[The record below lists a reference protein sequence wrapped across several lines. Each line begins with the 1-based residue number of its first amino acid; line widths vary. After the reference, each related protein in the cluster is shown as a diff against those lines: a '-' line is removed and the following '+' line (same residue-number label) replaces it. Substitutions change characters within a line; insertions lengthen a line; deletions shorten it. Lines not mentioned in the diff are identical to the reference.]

1 MKKVQY
7 LSRLCCLLIC
17 ISLLMVFI
25 ACEQKEPLSTDL
37 NNSNTSPQIQFL
49 SFADLANSLKKET
62 TVYQW
67 IDADRGGVINLEH
80 NGDAGLYI
88 KNKFIIWP
96 YTMSESA
103 EIGISI
109 DDETFEGCM
118 DVKFSPHGI
127 VFSQPASLNIYASG
141 LDFDGV
147 NTDELGIY
155 YDNEETGAWEEM
167 ECDEFNVYPD
177 EGKLS
182 VKNAKIPHFSRY
194 GIGTE

>member
-1 MKKVQY
+1 MEKTRF
-7 LSRLCCLLIC
+7 LSKFFCFLFC
-17 ISLLMVFI
+17 ISLLMTFI
-25 ACEQKEPLSTDL
+25 GCEQNEPLSTDPD
-37 NNSNTSPQIQFL
+37 NAKSSAQIQFL
-49 SFADLANSLKKET
+49 SIADLTNSLKKET
-62 TVYQW
+62 TVYEW
-67 IDADRGGVINLEH
+67 IDAERGGIINLEH
-80 NGDAGLYI
+80 NGDEGLFI

-109 DDETFEGCM
+109 DDETFEGCV
-118 DVKFSPHGI
+118 DVQFSPHGI

-155 YDNEETGAWEEM
+155 YDNEDTGEWEEM

-177 EGKLS
+177 EGKLA